1 MRPSALTLFCGVGG
15 LDLGLESAGFDI
27 MQAIDIDPIHAAC
40 HQYNFPYCQTVCADI
55 SKIDVKSFSFATDF
69 DLISI
74 TAPCQGFSNKGK
86 KNPKDPRNQLSFK
99 ALNFI
104 FEIRPKYFIV
114 ENVPAIAL
122 PKNVKILH
130 KLITKFKRN
139 GYSIVEPVSV
149 LNSYDFLTPQKR
161 KRLFLLGYRQDCPAP
176 NYPEINNDYFTAGDA
191 IADLENINPYYK
203 IDKGIDK
210 GFLNNYLIYCK
221 YAQYLPYLYS
231 KCHIRGFEPNIWN
244 HLASIHS
251 KDVKKRFAK
260 ATPGKK
266 EPVSRFFK
274 LDQNQPANTLLAGTP
289 ANKGS
294 HTASRPIHY
303 KYPRCITAREA
314 ARIQGF
320 PDWFNFARSIAHA
333 HRQIGN
339 SVPPLVAQAIGN
351 EIIKC
356 LGLDSKTFEIQELPS
371 SPDDLLKFSN
381 TKAATYWSVSPLING
396 KRRRVNA

>member
-1 MRPSALTLFCGVGG
+1 MRPSVLSLFCGIGG

-27 MQAIDIDPIHAAC
+27 RQAIDIDPIHAAC

-86 KNPKDPRNQLSFK
+86 KNPDDPRNQLSFK
-99 ALNFI
+99 ALEFI

-114 ENVPAIAL
+114 ENVPAIAHS
-122 PKNVKILH
+122 KNVKILH
-130 KLITKFKRN
+130 NLITKFKHN
-139 GYSIVEPVSV
+139 GYSIVEPVSI

-176 NYPEINNDYFTAGDA
+176 NYPDVNQIKFTAGDA
-191 IADLENINPYYK
+191 IADLENIEPYYNL
-203 IDKGIDK
+203 DGGIDR
-210 GFLNNYLIYCK
+210 GFLNNYVIYCK
-221 YAQYLPYLYS
+221 YAQFLPNLFS
-231 KCHIRGFEPNIWN
+231 KCYVRSFDNNIWN
-244 HLASIHS
+244 HLASNHS
-251 KDVKKRFAK
+251 KDVRERFAK
-260 ATPGKK
+260 TSPGKI
-266 EPVSRFFK
+266 EPISRFFK
-274 LDQNQPANTLLAGTP
+274 LNQNQPANTLLAGTS
-289 ANKGS
+289 ANKGF

-303 KYPRCITAREA
+303 KYLRCITAREA
-314 ARIQGF
+314 ARLHGF

-356 LGLDSKTFEIQELPS
+356 LGLDSKTFEIYELPNLS
-371 SPDDLLKFSN
+371 DDLLKFS
-381 TKAATYWSVSPLING
+381 TSKAANYWDVSPQING
-396 KRRRVNA
+396 KRRKVSA